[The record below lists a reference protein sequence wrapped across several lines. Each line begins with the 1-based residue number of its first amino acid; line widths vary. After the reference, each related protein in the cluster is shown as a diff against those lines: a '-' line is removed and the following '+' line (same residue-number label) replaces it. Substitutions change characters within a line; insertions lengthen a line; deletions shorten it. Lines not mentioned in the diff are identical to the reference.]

1 MPLHIKPE
9 PVMCEVEQPPF
20 DATMLRQTKVRAPK
34 RVKPQAR
41 RGQPIPKG
49 ETGRFCWAAELSRRN
64 DEREYTYSD
73 TESDTAGD
81 DRPTHSPGVSR
92 PSSRSSLLRSS
103 SLKNAANLTD
113 DSDDADITHSHAAI
127 PLPCSLSRF
136 EPHPLISVLEN
147 SPVPEEPLFLLSP
160 TRTPDP
166 SPSLHVP
173 DNPTSPIRKRKR
185 SQHTNAFIC
194 AEAERETDSEEHGD
208 SDENYDG
215 PSSAD
220 ENDEDRAAVGD
231 FQPTQQAGYEQ
242 QAVYLLSLIH
252 I

>member
-1 MPLHIKPE
+1 
-9 PVMCEVEQPPF
+9 
-20 DATMLRQTKVRAPK
+20 
-34 RVKPQAR
+34 
-41 RGQPIPKG
+41 
-49 ETGRFCWAAELSRRN
+49 
-64 DEREYTYSD
+64 
-73 TESDTAGD
+73 
-81 DRPTHSPGVSR
+81 
-92 PSSRSSLLRSS
+92 
-103 SLKNAANLTD
+103 
-113 DSDDADITHSHAAI
+113 
-127 PLPCSLSRF
+127 
-136 EPHPLISVLEN
+136 VLEN

-242 QAVYLLSLIH
+242 QAVYLRSMLSQQAPTPFKRRDRLTELLENRYAKRLSSEPDAETDNYTQDSFVVDDDIVSWASSASDA